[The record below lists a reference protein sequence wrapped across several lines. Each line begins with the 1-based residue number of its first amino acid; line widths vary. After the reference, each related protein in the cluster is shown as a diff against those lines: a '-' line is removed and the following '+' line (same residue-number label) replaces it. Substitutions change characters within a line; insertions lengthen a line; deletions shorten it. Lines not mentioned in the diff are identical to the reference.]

1 MRHRGAIY
9 IENEALKMKLGKAKN
24 LSNSNQES
32 ELRSMTSVML
42 SQLPTEELYAL
53 EGTTF
58 STNQTA
64 MSSNLNVVGKFSLRP
79 QRMKSNN

>member
-1 MRHRGAIY
+1 
-9 IENEALKMKLGKAKN
+9 
-24 LSNSNQES
+24 
-32 ELRSMTSVML
+32 MTSVML

-64 MSSNLNVVGKFSLRP
+64 MFSNLNVVGKFFVEASEDE
-79 QRMKSNN
+79 K

>member
-64 MSSNLNVVGKFSLRP
+64 MSSNLNVVGKLSLRP
-79 QRMKSNN
+79 QRLQSIS

>member
-1 MRHRGAIY
+1 M
-9 IENEALKMKLGKAKN
+9 KMKRGKAKN

-42 SQLPTEELYAL
+42 LQLPTEELYAL

-64 MSSNLNVVGKFSLRP
+64 MSSNLNVVGKFFVEASEDE
-79 QRMKSNN
+79 K